1 MERTLSQIGC
11 LRAIFLKKM
20 SRIMIFE
27 ERVGSLFDE
36 RLLSMSLGIE
46 RIVRSVYSWHGR
58 YFILLGV
65 SSLYILIYSFF
76 IFL

>member
-1 MERTLSQIGC
+1 
-11 LRAIFLKKM
+11 
-20 SRIMIFE
+20 MIFE
-27 ERVGSLFDE
+27 ERIGSLFDK
-36 RLLSMSLGIE
+36 RLFSMSLGIE

-58 YFILLGV
+58 NFIMLGV